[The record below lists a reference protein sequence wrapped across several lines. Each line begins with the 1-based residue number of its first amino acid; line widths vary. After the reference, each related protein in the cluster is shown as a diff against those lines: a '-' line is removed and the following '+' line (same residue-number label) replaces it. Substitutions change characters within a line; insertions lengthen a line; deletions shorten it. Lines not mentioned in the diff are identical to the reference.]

1 MNRSNI
7 AEALARRGDAAPHGP
22 RFRVALG
29 GGARG
34 ERLMCPRCEMP
45 ILHERVRASV
55 AVDVCW
61 RCDGIWLD
69 RGELEM
75 LLARAVRERIE
86 TASDAHRLGRDQ
98 GDLAVCPRS
107 GQPKRR
113 WLRLVGDARGGGE
126 DVPGQ

>member
-1 MNRSNI
+1 MNRAMVAGAVRLRDQS
-7 AEALARRGDAAPHGP
+7 APRWPRSRLALDSGTS
-22 RFRVALG
+22 
-29 GGARG
+29 G

-61 RCDGIWLD
+61 QCDGIWLD

-113 WLRLVGDARGGGE
+113 WLRLVGDAPSGVE